1 MKKESTE
8 WEKIFANE
16 RSYIQNIKA
25 ALQLNMQNP
34 KPDFKMIRKKK
45 KKKRGGSRHGAVVNE
60 SD

>member
-45 KKKRGGSRHGAVVNE
+45 KKKGEFPSWRSG
-60 SD
+60 